1 MINNNNN
8 NDNDIN
14 TTLTN
19 LLQGISYTDEILKLQ
34 GGQYLKQRFY
44 IKKATIQFDNSN
56 SYILDEHMTPILL
69 NVVSFTD
76 MDEPIYL
83 TDVIHIDNKLLSHVS
98 KLKRGQVKLEFNKQ
112 INVYVVKEK
121 DIGTVCLENI

>member
-1 MINNNNN
+1 M
-8 NDNDIN
+8 
-14 TTLTN
+14 
-19 LLQGISYTDEILKLQ
+19 LQGISYTDEILKLQ